1 MILKHLWAFSKTPK
15 YTPYRG
21 LTTDLKIKVVLS
33 AVGWNLL
40 LGIGLALLTEGLFTV
55 LDMDMGKHRTVD
67 MFSKYTLPQV
77 FLMMVILAPVIE
89 EFLFRAPLIFFRKS
103 ALFPWVFYISC
114 IIFGMVHLG
123 DFEDSKYLL
132 PWAPLLV
139 APQTLMGF
147 FLGFLR
153 VKLGLVYAIL
163 MHAFHN
169 GVLFFLVSLT
179 ELP

>member
-1 MILKHLWAFSKTPK
+1 MILKHLWSYSKSPK
-15 YTPYRG
+15 YDPYRAIS
-21 LTTDLKIKVVLS
+21 TDLKIKVVLS

-40 LGIGLALLTEGLFTV
+40 FGIGLAVVTEGVFHV
-55 LDMDMGKHRTVD
+55 LEVDMGKHRTVD

-77 FLMMVILAPVIE
+77 FLMMVVLAPVIE
-89 EFLFRAPLIFFRKS
+89 EFLFRGPLIFFRRS
-103 ALFPWVFYISC
+103 SFFPWVFYLSC
-114 IIFGMVHLG
+114 VIFGMVHLG
-123 DFEDSKYLL
+123 NFEDSSNLL

-139 APQTLMGF
+139 APQILMGF

-163 MHAFHN
+163 MHACHN

-179 ELP
+179 ELT